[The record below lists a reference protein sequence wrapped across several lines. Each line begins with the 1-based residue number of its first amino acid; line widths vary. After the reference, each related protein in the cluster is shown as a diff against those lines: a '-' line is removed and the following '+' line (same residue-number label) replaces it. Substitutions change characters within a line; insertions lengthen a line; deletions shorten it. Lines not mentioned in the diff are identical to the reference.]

1 MTHWRSDRIL
11 GTGPTSSLNPMMVSF
26 TSLED
31 PSRSRLVKA
40 SQKTSMKNN
49 EETWSLSTRN
59 WLGHPATS
67 RWDRWRASFV
77 DFACFLLPGLLKGKV
92 LNSVQQGE
100 VSTEKTVAFII
111 EAKTPNTCAW
121 EATAVIPAGTGKLS
135 ATSWLPHEC
144 GIGRQGPLIVDS
156 SWLRVLVLVTVSPS

>member
-1 MTHWRSDRIL
+1 MSGTCLVTRWRSDRIL
-11 GTGPTSSLNPMMVSF
+11 GTGLTSSLNPMMVSF

-31 PSRSRLVKA
+31 PSRSRFVKG

-59 WLGHPATS
+59 WLGHPATT
-67 RWDRWRASFV
+67 RWDRWLASFV

-92 LNSVQQGE
+92 LSSVQQEE
-100 VSTEKTVAFII
+100 VSAEKTVAIII
-111 EAKTPNTCAW
+111 EAKTQNTCHR
-121 EATAVIPAGTGKLS
+121 EATAVIPAGTGRLS

-144 GIGRQGPLIVDS
+144 RIGRQGPL
-156 SWLRVLVLVTVSPS
+156 LRVLVLVTVSPS